1 MSQGLFGLIM
11 DGLVLVL
18 LGATIIYAA
27 RLSKH
32 LKNFR
37 QGRKEL
43 EKLIADLSGQ
53 IVRAEGAIDG
63 LKASARE
70 MSRDLQ
76 AQLDEARN
84 IGADLEIMTRGANNI
99 ADRLD
104 KAADRNRM
112 AENPP
117 PNAQQSKS
125 APLPPNVRRPTR
137 EEFPGFAIR
146 DAEAEG
152 AVQPDD
158 QSGSVAE
165 RELLEALTRK
175 GKR

>member
-1 MSQGLFGLIM
+1 MSPLFGLIM
-11 DGLVLVL
+11 DALVLVL
-18 LGATIIYAA
+18 LGATIVYAA

-37 QGRKEL
+37 EGRKEL
-43 EKLIADLSGQ
+43 EKLIADLAGQ

-63 LKASARE
+63 LKASARD
-70 MSRDLQ
+70 MTRDLQ
-76 AQLDEARN
+76 AQLDEAKT

-104 KAADRNRM
+104 KAADRARHVEPVVN
-112 AENPP
+112 AAAPLPP
-117 PNAQQSKS
+117 S
-125 APLPPNVRRPTR
+125 PLPPNVRRPTR

-152 AVQPDD
+152 VVEPDD
-158 QSGSVAE
+158 QAGSIAE

>member
-1 MSQGLFGLIM
+1 MSQGVFSLIM

-37 QGRKEL
+37 EGRKEL
-43 EKLIADLSGQ
+43 EKLITDLSGQ
-53 IVRAEGAIDG
+53 IVRAEGAIEG
-63 LKASARE
+63 LKASARD
-70 MSRDLQ
+70 MTRDLQ
-76 AQLDEARN
+76 AQLDEAKA

-104 KAADRNRM
+104 KAADRTRQ
-112 AENPP
+112 AEPP
-117 PNAQQSKS
+117 MNAPTSHAQ
-125 APLPPNVRRPTR
+125 PLPPHVRRPTR

-152 AVQPDD
+152 VVTPDD
-158 QSGSVAE
+158 QAGSVAE

>member
-1 MSQGLFGLIM
+1 MSQGLFALIM
-11 DGLVLVL
+11 DALVLVL
-18 LGATIIYAA
+18 LGATIVYAA
-27 RLSKH
+27 RLSRH

-37 QGRKEL
+37 EGRKEL

-53 IVRAEGAIDG
+53 IIRAEGAIDG
-63 LKASARE
+63 LKASARD
-70 MSRDLQ
+70 MTRDLQ
-76 AQLDEARN
+76 AQLDEAKN

-104 KAADRNRM
+104 KAADRARQGEP
-112 AENPP
+112 AATKPA
-117 PNAQQSKS
+117 AQ
-125 APLPPNVRRPTR
+125 PLPPNVRRPTR

-152 AVQPDD
+152 VVEPDD